1 MFWLKHICFYKCI
14 QRHFFN
20 NWKLCFSEMD
30 HIFRYILALIL
41 LQIFVLICFYTTVS
55 NNSITK
61 LNVENILVRKRNQDF
76 SYTKANVYTSL
87 EIPKN
92 ENKSNLTISKDK
104 IYQILRNSAI
114 TNLTGHSK
122 FQNQHK
128 SSNDFIS
135 TVTMQD
141 FKVTHN
147 ENIKMRK
154 ITNTY
159 RDDSMIKR
167 NSSAFGHKTMTPVCW
182 YYFDQKSFIKAKEEL
197 SKKRSFYLFY
207 INVEGDAFN
216 NFSSIERDDLLHWQ
230 YVSKEEKFL
239 VQLPVDFDMISFGLL
254 NFDHEQTAL
263 SIRLIFNNTCCI
275 ENSSDAMLSIRSL
288 LWNDLFNNNTDFYL
302 CNRHYEEERG
312 RFWLYAITTIW
323 IGYDLSCS
331 DIIEDVGIREFPL
344 VKDEFPII
352 PPIFCY
358 LMSLQFVWI
367 FVLLD
372 IKIVNQES
380 LKTQCVSEPNNQ
392 NQHGRQL
399 AKSQRPYDFYKN
411 HDRPYGIKRFI
422 IKLLYY
428 KPLSVPAKQNIF
440 FQYLIRFLFP
450 KPLTRFIFLVWLTI
464 LLPFGLYRTCD
475 RYKLGKTTYYDYLDV
490 VLPSEPIVYILGKCF
505 SLSEDTVVCLDKVY
519 AVAFPLSLIWFFRK
533 PLKIFKLFQRFCSCH
548 SYTEIE
554 DENASK
560 EDTKFRE
567 LFISPCSSFC
577 EIVCCKHCKANISCM
592 WNICLPVYF
601 VLCLFPVIPFCCAGP
616 KRYYCKCCK
625 NKINVHGEE
634 TWYIICRRKMLKC
647 VCVCFA
653 FILSYTF
660 CFRPIISTFTFLF
673 RALTYL
679 FCVALPI
686 RVHILQFILIIGSII
701 AYLLNYFSEIINMN
715 KEILD
720 VICEIKR
727 RKNDTKKNTSN
738 VFDET
743 EVKQLHSNAPSSSED
758 ITNICIEIETVTR
771 GIKKNIT
778 AKSKG
783 DIITKT
789 KGISKLK
796 PGNNGK
802 SKEETDNI
810 APSTVNPETNKIT
823 EATENKEQTE
833 VKLEANRISE
843 DGTVNKS
850 LNAVTPETNGISEEK
865 TENIEQADS
874 EVETADELA
883 GSSCKS
889 LTQNERTYLETEQV
903 EYVSEEMF
911 DTIYEKLSFVKE
923 KLYFLFFKSLFVI
936 IYFVI
941 TVFTFILY
949 KKAIEAPNFR
959 DVFSIV
965 LLIIGPYAISIFM
978 KANEKSYLNEENI
991 SEITEA
997 FKSSVSDLTNRNL
1010 RGDTLSQLKTPQ
1022 SSSTAKEAERSLPR
1036 DASQL
1041 NASQSSPTASE
1052 STPLHKNL
1060 PQDIEMGEIKY
1071 GATNT

>member
-154 ITNTY
+154 ITNAY

-758 ITNICIEIETVTR
+758 ITNICIEIETVKR

-911 DTIYEKLSFVKE
+911 DSIYEKLSFVKE
-923 KLYFLFFKSLFVI
+923 NLYFLFFKSLFVI

-1022 SSSTAKEAERSLPR
+1022 SSPTANEAERSLPR

>member
-154 ITNTY
+154 ITNAY

-216 NFSSIERDDLLHWQ
+216 NFSSIESDDLLHWQ

-616 KRYYCKCCK
+616 KRYYCKRCK

-823 EATENKEQTE
+823 EATEQTE

>member
-1 MFWLKHICFYKCI
+1 M
-14 QRHFFN
+14 
-20 NWKLCFSEMD
+20 
-30 HIFRYILALIL
+30 

>member
-1 MFWLKHICFYKCI
+1 
-14 QRHFFN
+14 
-20 NWKLCFSEMD
+20 MD
-30 HIFRYILALIL
+30 HIFRYFLALIL

-61 LNVENILVRKRNQDF
+61 LNVENIIVRKRNEDF

-104 IYQILRNSAI
+104 IYKILRNSQI
-114 TNLTGHSK
+114 TNLTDHGK

-135 TVTMQD
+135 TVSMQD
-141 FKVTHN
+141 FKKTHN

-159 RDDSMIKR
+159 RDDSMKKR
-167 NSSAFGHKTMTPVCW
+167 NSSAFGHKTITTACW
-182 YYFDQKSFIKAKEEL
+182 YFFDQKSFIKAKEEL

-239 VQLPVDFDMISFGLL
+239 VQLPVDFDMISFDLL
-254 NFDHEQTAL
+254 NIDHEQTAL
-263 SIRLIFNNTCCI
+263 SIKLVFNNTGCI
-275 ENSSDAMLSIRSL
+275 ENSSDAMISIRSL

-323 IGYDLSCS
+323 IGYDLTCS
-331 DIIEDVGIREFPL
+331 EIIEDVGIREFPL
-344 VKDEFPII
+344 VKDELPII

-380 LKTQCVSEPNNQ
+380 LKTQCVLEPNNK
-392 NQHGRQL
+392 NQHSRQL
-399 AKSQRPYDFYKN
+399 AKSQRPYDFYKHN
-411 HDRPYGIKRFI
+411 DRPYGIKRFI
-422 IKLLYY
+422 IKFLYY
-428 KPLSVPAKQNIF
+428 KPLSVPANQKNV

-450 KPLTRFIFLVWLTI
+450 QPLTRFIFLVWLTI
-464 LLPFGLYRTCD
+464 LLPFGLYRTGD

-490 VLPSEPIVYILGKCF
+490 VLPSEPIVYLFGTYF

-554 DENASK
+554 DEIASN

-577 EIVCCKHCKANISCM
+577 EIVCCKHCTANISCM
-592 WNICLPVYF
+592 WNFCLPVYF

-625 NKINVHGEE
+625 NNINVDKKEPWHS
-634 TWYIICRRKMLKC
+634 ICRRKMLKC

-653 FILSYTF
+653 FIFSYMF

-720 VICEIKR
+720 VICELKR
-727 RKNDTKKNTSN
+727 RKNTSN

-743 EVKQLHSNAPSSSED
+743 EVKQLHSNAPASFED
-758 ITNICIEIETVTR
+758 ITNISIEIETVKR
-771 GIKKNIT
+771 GI
-778 AKSKG
+778 KSKG
-783 DIITKT
+783 DIITRT
-789 KGISKLK
+789 KGISELK

-810 APSTVNPETNKIT
+810 

-843 DGTVNKS
+843 DGTVNNS
-850 LNAVTPETNGISEEK
+850 LDAATPETNGISEEK
-865 TENIEQADS
+865 TENIEQA

-883 GSSCKS
+883 GSSCKC

-923 KLYFLFFKSLFVI
+923 NLYFLFFKSLFVI

-997 FKSSVSDLTNRNL
+997 FKSSVSDLTYRNL

-1022 SSSTAKEAERSLPR
+1022 SSPTANEAERSLPR
-1036 DASQL
+1036 DASQQS
-1041 NASQSSPTASE
+1041 ASQSSPTASE

-1060 PQDIEMGEIKY
+1060 PQEIELGEIKY
-1071 GATNT
+1071 GATKT

>member
-1 MFWLKHICFYKCI
+1 M
-14 QRHFFN
+14 
-20 NWKLCFSEMD
+20 
-30 HIFRYILALIL
+30 

-154 ITNTY
+154 ITNAY

-331 DIIEDVGIREFPL
+331 DILEDVGIREFPL